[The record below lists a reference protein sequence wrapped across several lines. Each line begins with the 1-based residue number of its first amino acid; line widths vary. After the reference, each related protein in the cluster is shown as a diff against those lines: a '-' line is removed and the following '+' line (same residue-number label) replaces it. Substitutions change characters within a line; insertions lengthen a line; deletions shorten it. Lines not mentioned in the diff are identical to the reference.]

1 MPNQNQPRESS
12 NKDKPSGKK
21 NRKPDGKLQNYMK
34 YSGMAFQMAIIILVG
49 AFLGQKL
56 DERVQTERPYFTV
69 ALSLLAI
76 FAALYITLKDL
87 IGNDDG

>member
-1 MPNQNQPRESS
+1 
-12 NKDKPSGKK
+12 
-21 NRKPDGKLQNYMK
+21 
-34 YSGMAFQMAIIILVG
+34 MAFQMAIIILVG